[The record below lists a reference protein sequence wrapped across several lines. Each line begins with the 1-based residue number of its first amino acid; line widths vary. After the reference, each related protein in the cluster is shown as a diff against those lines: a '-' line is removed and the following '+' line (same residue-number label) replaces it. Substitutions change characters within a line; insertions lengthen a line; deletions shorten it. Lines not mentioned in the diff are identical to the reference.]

1 MKPYA
6 LNVINYLQG
15 HATESIQYFELS
27 QFLTKMY
34 NVAQMTDYDI
44 SHWPPTGQIILA
56 GIKDTNI
63 QPDIQKVIKDLEDM
77 ENGKLIKDLL

>member
-6 LNVINYLQG
+6 LNVINYLKG
-15 HATESIQYFELS
+15 HATERIQYFELS

-34 NVAQMTDYDI
+34 NGAQMTDYDI
-44 SHWPPTGQIILA
+44 RHWPPTGQIILA
-56 GIKDTNI
+56 GIIDTNI
-63 QPDIQKVIKDLEDM
+63 QPDVQKVIKDLEDM